1 VWSGGPALPGIG
13 TAHMLSNHRRTFL
26 YSLCLLLFL
35 VLLFIGVGRH
45 PPGAAPAT
53 TFAPIGH
60 LDESTNRAMDHIR
73 NVVLSG
79 VARALNVIGGGY
91 VTIPVRAVIS
101 LWLAFRR
108 RWRAL
113 GVWVLTWVAA
123 EVLLTAA
130 KAFFHRGRP
139 PDPLVA
145 VDGYSFPSGHAV
157 AAAATAVALVLVLM
171 PSGPRRRKWEAIA
184 VLFAFVMAFSRVYLN
199 AHWLSD
205 VVAGVVLG
213 AGVALGSAALATEVR
228 DVAMRMRGSPV
239 RAGAPPGG
247 MSAPP

>member
-1 VWSGGPALPGIG
+1 V
-13 TAHMLSNHRRTFL
+13 LSNHRRTFL

-45 PPGAAPAT
+45 PPEAAPGT
-53 TFAPIGH
+53 TFAPIGR
-60 LDESTNRAMDHIR
+60 LDQSTYRAMDDIR
-73 NVVLSG
+73 NVVLSAL
-79 VARALNVIGGGY
+79 ARALNVIGGGY
-91 VTIPVRAVIS
+91 VTIPIRVLVS

-113 GVWVLTWVAA
+113 GAWVLTWLAA
-123 EVLLTAA
+123 EVLLTGA
-130 KAFFHRGRP
+130 KAYFHRGRP

-157 AAAATAVALVLVLM
+157 AAAATAVALVFVLM

-184 VLFAFVMAFSRVYLN
+184 VLFAFVMALSRVYLN

-239 RAGAPPGG
+239 RAGASPEGWANRPP
-247 MSAPP
+247 

>member
-1 VWSGGPALPGIG
+1 V
-13 TAHMLSNHRRTFL
+13 LSNHRRAFL

-60 LDESTNRAMDHIR
+60 LDESTYRAMDDIR

-79 VARALNVIGGGY
+79 VARALNVIGGGS
-91 VTIPVRAVIS
+91 VTIPVRAVVS
-101 LWLAFRR
+101 VWLAFRR

-113 GVWVLTWVAA
+113 GAWVLTWVAA
-123 EVLLTAA
+123 EVLLTVA
-130 KAFFHRGRP
+130 KAFFHRDRP

-145 VDGYSFPSGHAV
+145 VTGYSFPSGHAV

-184 VLFAFVMAFSRVYLN
+184 VLFSFVMAFSRVYLN

-213 AGVALGSAALATEVR
+213 VAVALGSAALATEVR
-228 DVAMRMRGSPV
+228 DVGMRIRRTPV
-239 RAGAPPGG
+239 HAGAPPEG

>member
-1 VWSGGPALPGIG
+1 V
-13 TAHMLSNHRRTFL
+13 LSNHRRTFL

-45 PPGAAPAT
+45 PPRAAPST
-53 TFAPIGH
+53 TFAPIGR
-60 LDESTNRAMDHIR
+60 LDESTYRAMDDFR

-79 VARALNVIGGGY
+79 VARGLNVIGGGY
-91 VTIPVRAVIS
+91 VTIPVRAVVS
-101 LWLAFRR
+101 LGLAFRR

-113 GVWVLTWVAA
+113 GAWVLTWVAA
-123 EVLLTAA
+123 EVLLTGS
-130 KAFFHRGRP
+130 KAFFHRDRP
-139 PDPLVA
+139 PNELVTTS
-145 VDGYSFPSGHAV
+145 GYSFPSGHAV

-171 PSGPRRRKWEAIA
+171 PSGPHRRKWEAIA

-213 AGVALGSAALATEVR
+213 AAVALGSAALATEVR
-228 DVAMRMRGSPV
+228 DVAVRMRGSPV
-239 RAGAPPGG
+239 RAGAPP
-247 MSAPP
+247 

>member
-1 VWSGGPALPGIG
+1 V
-13 TAHMLSNHRRTFL
+13 LSNHRRTFL

-45 PPGAAPAT
+45 PPGAAPKT
-53 TFAPIGH
+53 TFAPIGR
-60 LDESTNRAMDHIR
+60 LDESTYRAMDDIR

-91 VTIPVRAVIS
+91 VTIPLRAVIT

-113 GVWVLTWVAA
+113 GAWVLTWVAA

-130 KAFFHRGRP
+130 KAYLHRGRP
-139 PDPLVA
+139 PMALVA
-145 VDGYSFPSGHAV
+145 TTGYSFPSGHAV

-171 PSGPRRRKWEAIA
+171 LSGPRRRKWEAIA
-184 VLFAFVMAFSRVYLN
+184 VVFAFVMAFSRVYLN

-205 VVAGVVLG
+205 VVAGVLLG
-213 AGVALGSAALATEVR
+213 TGVALGSAALATEVR

-239 RAGAPPGG
+239 PAGPQPP
-247 MSAPP
+247 

>member
-1 VWSGGPALPGIG
+1 
-13 TAHMLSNHRRTFL
+13 MLSNHRRTFL
-26 YSLCLLLFL
+26 YSLCLFLFL

-45 PPGAAPAT
+45 PPESAPAT
-53 TFAPIGH
+53 TFVPIGH
-60 LDESTNRAMDHIR
+60 LDESTYRAMDNIR

-91 VTIPVRAVIS
+91 VTIPIRAVVS
-101 LWLAFRR
+101 VWLAFRR

-113 GVWVLTWVAA
+113 GAWVLTWVAA

-130 KAFFHRGRP
+130 KAYFHRGRP
-139 PDPLVA
+139 PNELV
-145 VDGYSFPSGHAV
+145 VTNGYSFPSGHAV

-171 PSGPRRRKWEAIA
+171 PSGPRRRKWEVIA

-213 AGVALGSAALATEVR
+213 AGVALGSAALVTEVR
-228 DVAMRMRGSPV
+228 DVAMRIRESRV
-239 RAGAPPGG
+239 RAGAPPED
-247 MSAPP
+247 MPAPP

>member
-1 VWSGGPALPGIG
+1 VLN
-13 TAHMLSNHRRTFL
+13 NHRRTFL

-35 VLLFIGVGRH
+35 VLLFIAVGRH
-45 PPGAAPAT
+45 PPGAAPRT
-53 TFAPIGH
+53 TFGAVGR
-60 LDESTNRAMDHIR
+60 LDESTYRAMDDIR
-73 NVVLSG
+73 NVVLSV

-91 VTIPVRAVIS
+91 VTIPLRVVVA

-113 GVWVLTWVAA
+113 GAWVLTWVAA

-130 KAFFHRGRP
+130 KAYFHRGRP
-139 PDPLVA
+139 PNALVA
-145 VDGYSFPSGHAV
+145 ITGYSFPSGHAV
-157 AAAATAVALVLVLM
+157 AGAATAVALVLVLL

-184 VLFAFVMAFSRVYLN
+184 LLFAFVMAFSRVYLD

-205 VVAGVVLG
+205 VVAGVLLG
-213 AGVALGSAALATEVR
+213 AGVALGSAALVTEVR

-239 RAGAPPGG
+239 PAGTPP
-247 MSAPP
+247 

>member
-1 VWSGGPALPGIG
+1 
-13 TAHMLSNHRRTFL
+13 MLSNHRRTFL
-26 YSLCLLLFL
+26 YSLCLFLFL

-45 PPGAAPAT
+45 PPEAAPVT
-53 TFAPIGH
+53 TFVPIGH
-60 LDESTNRAMDHIR
+60 LDESTYRAMDDIR

-91 VTIPVRAVIS
+91 VTIPIRAVVS
-101 LWLAFRR
+101 VWLAFRR

-113 GVWVLTWVAA
+113 GAWVLTWVAA

-130 KAFFHRGRP
+130 KAYFHRGRP
-139 PDPLVA
+139 PNELV
-145 VDGYSFPSGHAV
+145 VTNGYSFPSGHAV

-171 PSGPRRRKWEAIA
+171 PSGPRRRKWEVIA

-213 AGVALGSAALATEVR
+213 AGVALGSAALVTEVR
-228 DVAMRMRGSPV
+228 DVAMRIRESRV
-239 RAGAPPGG
+239 RAGAPPED
-247 MSAPP
+247 MPAPP

>member
-1 VWSGGPALPGIG
+1 V
-13 TAHMLSNHRRTFL
+13 LSNHRRAFL

-60 LDESTNRAMDHIR
+60 LDESTYRAMDDIR

-79 VARALNVIGGGY
+79 VARALNVIGGGS
-91 VTIPVRAVIS
+91 VTIPVRAVVS
-101 LWLAFRR
+101 VWLAFRR

-113 GVWVLTWVAA
+113 GAWVLTWVAA
-123 EVLLTAA
+123 EVLLTVA
-130 KAFFHRGRP
+130 KAFFHRDRP

-145 VDGYSFPSGHAV
+145 VTGYSFPSGHAV

-171 PSGPRRRKWEAIA
+171 PSGPRRQKWEAIA
-184 VLFAFVMAFSRVYLN
+184 VLFSFVMAFSRVYLN

-213 AGVALGSAALATEVR
+213 VAVALGSAALATEVR
-228 DVAMRMRGSPV
+228 DVGMRIRRTPV
-239 RAGAPPGG
+239 HAGAPPEGK
-247 MSAPP
+247 SAPP

>member
-1 VWSGGPALPGIG
+1 V
-13 TAHMLSNHRRTFL
+13 LSNHRRTFL

-45 PPGAAPAT
+45 PPRAAPAT
-53 TFAPIGH
+53 TFTPIGR
-60 LDESTNRAMDHIR
+60 LDESTYRAMDHIR
-73 NVVLSG
+73 NVVLSAA
-79 VARALNVIGGGY
+79 ARALNVIGGGY
-91 VTIPVRAVIS
+91 VTIPVRAVVS

-108 RWRAL
+108 RWRAF
-113 GVWVLTWVAA
+113 GAWVLTWVAA

-130 KAFFHRGRP
+130 KEYFHRGRP

-145 VDGYSFPSGHAV
+145 ITGYSFPSGHAV

-171 PSGPRRRKWEAIA
+171 PSGSRRRKWEAIA

-228 DVAMRMRGSPV
+228 EAAMRMRGSPI
-239 RAGAPPGG
+239 RAGAPP
-247 MSAPP
+247 SAWGDRLP

>member
-1 VWSGGPALPGIG
+1 
-13 TAHMLSNHRRTFL
+13 MLSNHRRIFL
-26 YSLCLLLFL
+26 YTFGLLLFL
-35 VLLFIGVGRH
+35 VLLFLGVGRH
-45 PPGAAPAT
+45 PPGAAPGT
-53 TFAPIGH
+53 TFVPIGH
-60 LDESTNRAMDHIR
+60 LDESTNRAMDDIR

-79 VARALNVIGGGY
+79 VARALNVIGGGS
-91 VTIPVRAVIS
+91 VTIPVRAVVS

-113 GVWVLTWVAA
+113 GAWVLTWVAA

-130 KAFFHRGRP
+130 KAYFHRGRP
-139 PDPLVA
+139 LDPLVA

-171 PSGPRRRKWEAIA
+171 PSGPRRSKWEAIA

-213 AGVALGSAALATEVR
+213 AAVALGSAALATEVR
-228 DVAMRMRGSPV
+228 DVGMRRRRTPV
-239 RAGAPPGG
+239 HAGAPPEG

>member
-1 VWSGGPALPGIG
+1 V
-13 TAHMLSNHRRTFL
+13 LSNHRRTFL

-45 PPGAAPAT
+45 PPRAAPAT
-53 TFAPIGH
+53 TFTPIGR
-60 LDESTNRAMDHIR
+60 LDESTYRAMDHIR
-73 NVVLSG
+73 NVVLSAA
-79 VARALNVIGGGY
+79 ARALNVIGGGY
-91 VTIPVRAVIS
+91 VTIPVRAVVS

-108 RWRAL
+108 RWRAF
-113 GVWVLTWVAA
+113 GAWVLTWVAA

-130 KAFFHRGRP
+130 KEYFHRGRP

-145 VDGYSFPSGHAV
+145 ITGYSFPSGHAV

-171 PSGPRRRKWEAIA
+171 PSGSRRRKWEAIA

-228 DVAMRMRGSPV
+228 QAAMRMRGSPI
-239 RAGAPPGG
+239 RAGAPP
-247 MSAPP
+247 SAWGDRLP

>member
-1 VWSGGPALPGIG
+1 
-13 TAHMLSNHRRTFL
+13 MLSNHRRTFL

-35 VLLFIGVGRH
+35 VLLFIAVGRH
-45 PPGAAPAT
+45 PPRAAPAT
-53 TFAPIGH
+53 TFVPIGRF
-60 LDESTNRAMDHIR
+60 DETTYRVMDDIR

-91 VTIPVRAVIS
+91 VTIPIRAVVS

-113 GVWVLTWVAA
+113 GAWVLTWVAA

-130 KAFFHRGRP
+130 KAYFHRDRP

-171 PSGPRRRKWEAIA
+171 ASGPRRRKWEVIA

-228 DVAMRMRGSPV
+228 DVALRIRGSPIH
-239 RAGAPPGG
+239 AGAPP
-247 MSAPP
+247 

>member
-1 VWSGGPALPGIG
+1 
-13 TAHMLSNHRRTFL
+13 M

-45 PPGAAPAT
+45 PPGAAPRT

-60 LDESTNRAMDHIR
+60 LDESTDRAMDDIQ
-73 NVVLSG
+73 NGVLSR

-91 VTIPVRAVIS
+91 VTIPLRAVVT
-101 LWLAFRR
+101 LWLALRR

-113 GVWVLTWVAA
+113 GAWILTWVAA
-123 EVLLTAA
+123 EVLLTVA
-130 KAFFHRGRP
+130 KAYFHRGRP
-139 PDPLVA
+139 PPSALVA
-145 VDGYSFPSGHAV
+145 TTGYSFPSGHAV
-157 AAAATAVALVLVLM
+157 AGAATAVALVLVLL

-205 VVAGVVLG
+205 VVAGVLLG
-213 AGVALGSAALATEVR
+213 TGVALGSAALATEVR
-228 DVAMRMRGSPV
+228 DVAMRMRGSPIP
-239 RAGAPPGG
+239 AGTPP
-247 MSAPP
+247 

>member
-1 VWSGGPALPGIG
+1 
-13 TAHMLSNHRRTFL
+13 MLSNHRRTFL

-53 TFAPIGH
+53 TFAPIGR
-60 LDESTNRAMDHIR
+60 LDQSTYRAMDDIR
-73 NVVLSG
+73 SVVLSG

-91 VTIPVRAVIS
+91 VTIPIRAVVS

-113 GVWVLTWVAA
+113 GAWVLTWVAA
-123 EVLLTAA
+123 EVLLTGA

-139 PDPLVA
+139 PNELVA
-145 VDGYSFPSGHAV
+145 TTGYSFPSGHAV

-171 PSGPRRRKWEAIA
+171 APGARRRKWEALA

-205 VVAGVVLG
+205 VVAGVLLG
-213 AGVALGSAALATEVR
+213 TGVALGSAALATEVR

-239 RAGAPPGG
+239 RAGTPPEARAGT
-247 MSAPP
+247 PP

>member
-1 VWSGGPALPGIG
+1 
-13 TAHMLSNHRRTFL
+13 MLSNHRRTFL

-60 LDESTNRAMDHIR
+60 LDESTYRAIDEIR

-79 VARALNVIGGGY
+79 VARALNVIGGGS
-91 VTIPVRAVIS
+91 VTIPVRAVVS
-101 LWLAFRR
+101 VWLAFRR

-113 GVWVLTWVAA
+113 GAWVLTWVAA
-123 EVLLTAA
+123 EVLLTVA
-130 KAFFHRGRP
+130 KAFFHRDRP

-145 VDGYSFPSGHAV
+145 VTGYSFPSGHAV

-171 PSGPRRRKWEAIA
+171 PSGPGRRKWEAIA
-184 VLFAFVMAFSRVYLN
+184 VLFAFVMAFSRVYLD

-213 AGVALGSAALATEVR
+213 AAVALGSAALATEVR
-228 DVAMRMRGSPV
+228 DVGIRMRGTPV
-239 RAGAPPGG
+239 HADVPPEGMGAPP
-247 MSAPP
+247 

>member
-1 VWSGGPALPGIG
+1 V
-13 TAHMLSNHRRTFL
+13 LSDHRRTFL

-45 PPGAAPAT
+45 PPEAAPAT
-53 TFAPIGH
+53 TFVPIGH
-60 LDESTNRAMDHIR
+60 LDGSTYRAMDDIR

-79 VARALNVIGGGY
+79 VARALNVIGGGS
-91 VTIPVRAVIS
+91 VTIPVRAVVS

-113 GVWVLTWVAA
+113 GAWVLTWVAA
-123 EVLLTAA
+123 EVLLTVA
-130 KAFFHRGRP
+130 KAYFHRDRP

-145 VDGYSFPSGHAV
+145 VTGYSFPSGHAV
-157 AAAATAVALVLVLM
+157 AAAATAVALVLVLL
-171 PSGPRRRKWEAIA
+171 PSGPRRRKWETIA
-184 VLFAFVMAFSRVYLN
+184 VLFAFVMAFSRMYLN

-213 AGVALGSAALATEVR
+213 VGVALGSAAVATEVR
-228 DVAMRMRGSPV
+228 DVGVRMRGSPI
-239 RAGAPPGG
+239 RAGASPEGRADRPP
-247 MSAPP
+247 

>member
-1 VWSGGPALPGIG
+1 
-13 TAHMLSNHRRTFL
+13 MLSNHRRTFL

-53 TFAPIGH
+53 TFAPIGR
-60 LDESTNRAMDHIR
+60 LDESTYRAMDHIR

-91 VTIPVRAVIS
+91 VTIPLRVALT

-108 RWRAL
+108 RWRGL
-113 GVWVLTWVAA
+113 GAWVLTWV
-123 EVLLTAA
+123 
-130 KAFFHRGRP
+130 
-139 PDPLVA
+139 
-145 VDGYSFPSGHAV
+145 
-157 AAAATAVALVLVLM
+157 
-171 PSGPRRRKWEAIA
+171 
-184 VLFAFVMAFSRVYLN
+184 SRVYLN

-205 VVAGVVLG
+205 VVAGVLLG
-213 AGVALGSAALATEVR
+213 TGVALGSAALATEVR

-239 RAGAPPGG
+239 RAGTPPEARAGT
-247 MSAPP
+247 PP

>member
-1 VWSGGPALPGIG
+1 
-13 TAHMLSNHRRTFL
+13 MLSNHRRTFF
-26 YSLCLLLFL
+26 YSLCLLIFL

-45 PPGAAPAT
+45 PPRAAPAT
-53 TFAPIGH
+53 TFVPIGR
-60 LDESTNRAMDHIR
+60 LDESTYRAMGHIR

-91 VTIPVRAVIS
+91 VTIPVRAVFS

-113 GVWVLTWVAA
+113 GAWFLTWVAT
-123 EVLLTAA
+123 EVLLTAG
-130 KAFFHRGRP
+130 KAYFHRGRP

-171 PSGPRRRKWEAIA
+171 PSGPRRRKWEVIA

-213 AGVALGSAALATEVR
+213 AAVALGSAALATEVR
-228 DVAMRMRGSPV
+228 DVSMRIRGSPV
-239 RAGAPPGG
+239 QAGTPPEGWAD
-247 MSAPP
+247 MPP

>member
-1 VWSGGPALPGIG
+1 V
-13 TAHMLSNHRRTFL
+13 LSNHRRTFL
-26 YSLCLLLFL
+26 YSLLLL
-35 VLLFIGVGRH
+35 VLLILLFVGVGRH
-45 PPGAAPAT
+45 PPEAAPET
-53 TFAPIGH
+53 TFAPIGR
-60 LDESTNRAMDHIR
+60 LDDSTYRAMDDIR

-79 VARALNVIGGGY
+79 VARALNVIGGGW
-91 VTIPVRAVIS
+91 VTIPVRVVVS
-101 LWLAFRR
+101 LWLAFRG

-113 GVWVLTWVAA
+113 GAWVLTWVAA
-123 EVLLTAA
+123 EELLTAA

-145 VDGYSFPSGHAV
+145 ITGYSFPSGHAV

-171 PSGPRRRKWEAIA
+171 PPGPRRRKWEAIA

-213 AGVALGSAALATEVR
+213 ACVALGSAALATEVR
-228 DVAMRMRGSPV
+228 DVAMRMRGAPV
-239 RAGAPPGG
+239 RSGAPP
-247 MSAPP
+247 

>member
-1 VWSGGPALPGIG
+1 
-13 TAHMLSNHRRTFL
+13 MLSNHRRTFL
-26 YSLCLLLFL
+26 YSLSLFLFL

-45 PPGAAPAT
+45 PPEAAPVT
-53 TFAPIGH
+53 TFVPIGH
-60 LDESTNRAMDHIR
+60 LDESTYRAMDDIR

-91 VTIPVRAVIS
+91 VTIPIRAVVS
-101 LWLAFRR
+101 VWLAFRR

-113 GVWVLTWVAA
+113 GAWVLTWVAA

-130 KAFFHRGRP
+130 KAYFHRGRP
-139 PDPLVA
+139 PNELV
-145 VDGYSFPSGHAV
+145 VTNGYSFPSGHAV

-171 PSGPRRRKWEAIA
+171 PSGPRRRKWEVIA

-213 AGVALGSAALATEVR
+213 AGVALGSAALVTEVR
-228 DVAMRMRGSPV
+228 DVAMRIRESRV
-239 RAGAPPGG
+239 RAGAPPED
-247 MSAPP
+247 MPAPP